1 MRSHVQ
7 LLKGVEDGLGKDDDK
22 GNDDS
27 DRAKA
32 AIGGFELR
40 VFFVSEKFSRTK
52 EVAECDY
59 LLRLLEHLP

>member
-1 MRSHVQ
+1 M
-7 LLKGVEDGLGKDDDK
+7 GKDDDK
-22 GNDDS
+22 CNDDS

-32 AIGGFELR
+32 TIGGFELR

-59 LLRLLEHLP
+59 LLRLLEPLP